1 MKNSHNC
8 LRVFFLA
15 LRWEWRSVATSPA
28 SLLVIVGGVVLYGF
42 IYNLLYR
49 PSVVREAPIVVV
61 DESESHLSRRLSGL
75 IDASPD
81 GEVVA
86 RIGSLTEG
94 EKMLQNGKAETLVYL
109 SYDMSERVARGEG
122 AIFVTLSS
130 TATLLDYEAT
140 ASAVLEAML
149 ALDEGLREQVAWTL
163 PERLVVA
170 LSEHQSAEV
179 VGFALFNPTKGYAD
193 YLIPVVLVVII
204 FQTMVMVVAMSCGS
218 RRERST
224 SLLRGARSGL
234 GARLTITIAR
244 SALYCTIYG
253 LLAVFL
259 VGLLPRLFD
268 LPHLASPKGLLV
280 LLTPFML
287 ATSLFGQAF
296 GRLFPDRDSPL
307 LLITFFSVG
316 IIFVSG
322 TSFPLE
328 LLPAGWRIVHHLLPA
343 AHAILAFVEL
353 GSMGASLGD
362 IAPQL
367 ITLWAQC
374 ALYLLLATLP
384 SRGFR

>member
-1 MKNSHNC
+1 MKNLHNC
-8 LRVFFLA
+8 LRVFILA

-28 SLLVIVGGVVLYGF
+28 ALLVIVGGVVLYGF
-42 IYNLLYR
+42 LYNLLYR
-49 PSVVREAPIVVV
+49 PNVVREVPIVVV
-61 DESESHLSRRLSGL
+61 DESESHLSRKLSGL
-75 IDASPD
+75 IDASPE

-86 RIGSLTEG
+86 RMGSLTEG
-94 EKMLQNGKAETLVYL
+94 EKMLQSGSVEALVYL
-109 SYDMSERVARGEG
+109 PHDMSERIHRGEG

-170 LSEHQSAEV
+170 LSERQSAEV
-179 VGFALFNPTKGYAD
+179 VGIALFNPTKGYAD

-204 FQTMVMVVAMSCGS
+204 FQTMVMVVAMNGGS
-218 RRERST
+218 RRERGVT
-224 SLLRGARSGL
+224 LLRGRRVGFC
-234 GARLTITIAR
+234 ARLTITLAR
-244 SALYCTIYG
+244 SALYYTIYG

-268 LPHLASPKGLLV
+268 LPHLASTKGLVV

-307 LLITFFSVG
+307 LFITFFSVG

-322 TSFPLE
+322 ISFPLE

-343 AHAILAFVEL
+343 DPATLAFVEL
-353 GSMGASLGD
+353 GSMGANIS
-362 IAPQL
+362 A
-367 ITLWAQC
+367 ITPHLVILWAQC
-374 ALYLLLATLP
+374 ALYLLLAVLP